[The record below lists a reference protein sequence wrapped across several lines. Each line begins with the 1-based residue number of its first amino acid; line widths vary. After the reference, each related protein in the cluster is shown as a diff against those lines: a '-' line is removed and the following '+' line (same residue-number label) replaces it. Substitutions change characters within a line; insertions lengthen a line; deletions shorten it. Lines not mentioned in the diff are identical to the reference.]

1 MLLEGFILTLLALL
15 LPFGILSLDYRGRI
29 DRVSKCVDCYYDP
42 FRHLQ
47 IIFLF
52 FLCDL
57 CLGTL
62 LMSTFLRKK
71 NCISPVYF
79 LKNVFIYIFLK
90 YKSRLKTILFLLVIH
105 IYVVVLYQQCFAQ
118 IAFIIFEVF
127 AFSVLENTY
136 WLVGGGWVVRWS
148 WINFPAIWMT
158 VGQKPNALA
167 VGASGG
173 CLDIFTL
180 IFSLLFLPLLGR
192 WPDTD

>member
-1 MLLEGFILTLLALL
+1 MTLLGT
-15 LPFGILSLDYRGRI
+15 FKY
-29 DRVSKCVDCYYDP
+29 
-42 FRHLQ
+42 F
-47 IIFLF
+47 FLF
-52 FLCDL
+52 FLCDI

-62 LMSTFLRKK
+62 LMSTLLRKK
-71 NCISPVYF
+71 NCVSPVYF
-79 LKNVFIYIFLK
+79 LKNVFIYTFLK
-90 YKSRLKTILFLLVIH
+90 NKSRLKTILFLLVIH
-105 IYVVVLYQQCFAQ
+105 IYVVALYQQCFAR
-118 IAFIIFEVF
+118 IAFINFEVF

-158 VGQKPNALA
+158 VGQEPTTLA
-167 VGASGG
+167 VGAGGG